1 MKMEKVEVL
10 IKVADGNNVDLVLNE
25 LKEYTNDIDA
35 ELVSCAVKAI
45 GHIILKVEKGSRRA
59 VEIIKEIAANGT
71 ATALQDAV
79 VVAKDIFRKFPSKY
93 DGLTKDLCKRLEEYT
108 EPEAKAAFIWV
119 VGEYAEIIE
128 ESEKV
133 IE

>member
-1 MKMEKVEVL
+1 MAAPLTTLLAAEPEIQYVALRNIDFILQKHPSLFSSNIRGFFCKFGDPIYVKMEKVEVL
-10 IKVADGNNVDLVLNE
+10 IKVADGNNVDMVLNE

-71 ATALQDAV
+71 GTAL
-79 VVAKDIFRKFPSKY
+79 
-93 DGLTKDLCKRLEEYT
+93 
-108 EPEAKAAFIWV
+108 
-119 VGEYAEIIE
+119 
-128 ESEKV
+128 
-133 IE
+133 